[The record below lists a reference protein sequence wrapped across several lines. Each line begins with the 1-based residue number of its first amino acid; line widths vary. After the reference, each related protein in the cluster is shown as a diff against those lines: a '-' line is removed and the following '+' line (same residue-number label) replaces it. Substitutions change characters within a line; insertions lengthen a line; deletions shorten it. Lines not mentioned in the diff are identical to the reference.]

1 MEIEYIHKHVWFDGW
16 ICLFIYDISER
27 KETDDNVF
35 YKERGVRIHIS
46 FYTFRI
52 LNYISILPQKMLGK
66 KIIEINF

>member
-1 MEIEYIHKHVWFDGW
+1 MYINMYGLMDEFA
-16 ICLFIYDISER
+16 YSYISER

-35 YKERGVRIHIS
+35 YKERGVRIHVS